1 MIDPFKINS
10 SFDRPNLYM
19 HISKK
24 TKSIN
29 NDLKDILRKHK
40 GESTIIYAK
49 TRDMTNK
56 ISKSIEDLGVES
68 VPYHAGLT
76 TTERKEIQNKFMDNE
91 ITTIVAT
98 IAFGMGINHKNIRL
112 VVQYGCSSNI
122 EAYYQEIGRAGR
134 DGKDSECYMFYSTKD
149 FTLNRFFLKEL
160 LDEEKKSYRENE
172 IVKMEK
178 FVYSTDCRRKIIL
191 NHFGEEHC
199 GNCSNC
205 DNCNTSNQML
215 KYDFTEYAKLLFN
228 VMKKLDNTFGGG
240 QYILVLRG
248 SNSKKINQNMK
259 LMREYNK
266 GSNKTELWWKEFIRL
281 LIANSYLYEQSI
293 SGGFGSKLKMG
304 QLAYEFLK
312 NKSSNIRINV
322 NEDFLRL

>member
-1 MIDPFKINS
+1 
-10 SFDRPNLYM
+10 
-19 HISKK
+19 
-24 TKSIN
+24 
-29 NDLKDILRKHK
+29 
-40 GESTIIYAK
+40 
-49 TRDMTNK
+49 
-56 ISKSIEDLGVES
+56 
-68 VPYHAGLT
+68 
-76 TTERKEIQNKFMDNE
+76 
-91 ITTIVAT
+91 
-98 IAFGMGINHKNIRL
+98 
-112 VVQYGCSSNI
+112 
-122 EAYYQEIGRAGR
+122 
-134 DGKDSECYMFYSTKD
+134 
-149 FTLNRFFLKEL
+149 L